1 MTKIRVMDEDL
12 SNKIAAGEV
21 VEKAANV
28 VKELVENS
36 IDAQS
41 KSIKIE
47 LINSGLKEIM
57 ITDDGI
63 GMNHEDALLAFKRH
77 ATSKIYKLEDLFFI
91 NSLGFR
97 GEALPSIASVSKV
110 SLRTSDGIE
119 GTYLEIN
126 GGKLE
131 NTSSCDLRKGTI
143 VTVRDL
149 FFNTPARLK
158 YLKSEVTELSYISN
172 YVEKLALSYPN
183 VSFKLMN
190 NGNTLIETSGSN
202 NLLKVI
208 HELFG
213 ANISKNMVKINASND
228 DYDISGYICKP
239 CVLKSNRN
247 FMITIVNGR
256 VVKNAEVNKT
266 INDAYY
272 TYKPDIKYPVVVLK
286 IETDPTLIDV
296 NIHPTKQDIKF
307 SKIDSL
313 TSLITNTIKD
323 ALYKS
328 LLVPNVEV
336 KESKQI
342 NIPIQTVS
350 EVDKSFNND
359 SEEDYV
365 IEETPLF
372 INDSINDNPSEKEQ
386 VTMDFKVNEKNEQIK
401 KIEFYPCGLVMGTYI
416 IAQNDDAMYLI
427 DQHAAQERINY
438 EKIRNAL
445 YDDKIKTTDLLIPI
459 SIELSPSD
467 YLKLQDNKKILTD
480 LGFVIDDFGINTII
494 IKTHPTW
501 LISGYEEE
509 NIRRII
515 DYILEMPKD
524 FDRVRFIDNISA
536 TCACKMSVKGNTSIT
551 MEEAESI
558 LNQLVKCDNP
568 YNCPHGR
575 PTIITFTK
583 YELERLFKRVMN

>member
-372 INDSINDNPSEKEQ
+372 INDSINDSPSEKEQ
-386 VTMDFKVNEKNEQIK
+386 VSMDFKVNEKNEQIK

>member
-41 KSIKIE
+41 KAIKIE

-149 FFNTPARLK
+149 FYNTPARLK

-350 EVDKSFNND
+350 EVDNSFNND

-467 YLKLQDNKKILTD
+467 YLKLQDNKKVLTD
-480 LGFVIDDFGINTII
+480 LGFVIEDFGINTIV

>member
-1 MTKIRVMDEDL
+1 MNKSDVMGIYTMEQL
-12 SNKIAAGEV
+12 IPVVAGLAEEFTSKESCSV
-21 VEKAANV
+21 TYEKARQLMEAV
-28 VKELVENS
+28 
-36 IDAQS
+36 IYC
-41 KSIKIE
+41 
-47 LINSGLKEIM
+47 
-57 ITDDGI
+57 I
-63 GMNHEDALLAFKRH
+63 GHLD
-77 ATSKIYKLEDLFFI
+77 
-91 NSLGFR
+91 
-97 GEALPSIASVSKV
+97 
-110 SLRTSDGIE
+110 
-119 GTYLEIN
+119 
-126 GGKLE
+126 
-131 NTSSCDLRKGTI
+131 SC
-143 VTVRDL
+143 
-149 FFNTPARLK
+149 N
-158 YLKSEVTELSYISN
+158 
-172 YVEKLALSYPN
+172 
-183 VSFKLMN
+183 
-190 NGNTLIETSGSN
+190 
-202 NLLKVI
+202 
-208 HELFG
+208 
-213 ANISKNMVKINASND
+213 
-228 DYDISGYICKP
+228 
-239 CVLKSNRN
+239 
-247 FMITIVNGR
+247 
-256 VVKNAEVNKT
+256 
-266 INDAYY
+266 
-272 TYKPDIKYPVVVLK
+272 
-286 IETDPTLIDV
+286 
-296 NIHPTKQDIKF
+296 
-307 SKIDSL
+307 
-313 TSLITNTIKD
+313 
-323 ALYKS
+323 S

-336 KESKQI
+336 KESKQT

-467 YLKLQDNKKILTD
+467 YLKFQDNKKVLTD